1 MSLLIDVRTHEEFEE
16 RSAPGAVNISLDDI
30 LAGDL
35 GVLEEM
41 PKDTPLHLY
50 CRSGSRSET
59 AQEVLYSFGFTD
71 VANLG
76 GLDDVEGV

>member
-16 RSAPGAVNISLDDI
+16 RSAPGAVNIQLDDI

-50 CRSGSRSET
+50 CRSGSRSGT
-59 AQEVLYSFGFTD
+59 AQEGLDSFGFTD